1 MNNARELID
10 TSVSDA
16 KATLD
21 CMLINN
27 PEQAKKMAEQAL
39 SQLPKPG
46 TGIKNGHMT
55 RIAMLRTIV
64 RRADK
69 LLTTSQ

>member
-1 MNNARELID
+1 MNSLSKLIN
-10 TSVSDA
+10 TSVEDA
-16 KATLD
+16 RAILD
-21 CMLINN
+21 CKLLNN
-27 PEQAKKMAEQAL
+27 PEQAKELAEQAL

-69 LLTTSQ
+69 LLATSK